1 MKPRAEERGRM
12 TKKLA
17 KSAISQKRVLD
28 AAAKIFR
35 DYGYGGTTMR
45 AIADEA
51 QLKAG
56 SIYYHYKS
64 KDELIS
70 AVLDLGI
77 TTVTDTV
84 RSALAGLPEG
94 ATGRERIETAI
105 RAHLSAIIDYGD
117 YTLATRRV
125 FGQVP
130 EAIRTRNTRLR
141 DSYGAIWQ
149 EILADAHARGEFRTS
164 ANLTLARL
172 FILGA
177 LNWTVEW
184 FKPGGRSIE
193 EIAREFAS
201 VVLDGLAGNGETARA
216 PAIQRLPESFAEP
229 ATGISKHQSRPRM

>member
-1 MKPRAEERGRM
+1 M

-17 KSAISQKRVLD
+17 KSAVSQKRVLD

-35 DYGYGGTTMR
+35 DFGYAGTTMR
-45 AIADEA
+45 VIADEA
-51 QLKAG
+51 ELKAG

-64 KDELIS
+64 KDDLIS

-77 TTVTDTV
+77 HAVIDRVKTE
-84 RSALAGLPEG
+84 LEMLPED
-94 ATGRERIETAI
+94 ASGRTRVETAV
-105 RAHLSAIIDYGD
+105 RAHLSAIIDNGD

-130 EAIRTRNTRLR
+130 EAIREKNLRLR
-141 DSYGAIWQ
+141 NSYAAMWQ
-149 EILADAHARGEFRTS
+149 DILTDAQKRGEFRPD

-184 FKPGGRSIE
+184 FKPGGRSIDDV
-193 EIAREFAS
+193 ARSFSS
-201 VVLDGLAGNGETARA
+201 VVVDGLAANVTPMASADLPSNTQEKA
-216 PAIQRLPESFAEP
+216 PAREARIRAL
-229 ATGISKHQSRPRM
+229 

>member
-1 MKPRAEERGRM
+1 M

-35 DYGYGGTTMR
+35 DNGYAGTTMR
-45 AIADEA
+45 MIADEA
-51 QLKAG
+51 ELKAG
-56 SIYYHYKS
+56 SIYYHYES

-77 TTVTDTV
+77 HAVIETVKA
-84 RSALAGLPEG
+84 ALDALPSD
-94 ATGRERIETAI
+94 ASGRQRVETAI
-105 RAHLSAIIDYGD
+105 RAHLSAIIDNGD

-130 EAIRTRNTRLR
+130 KPIREKNQRLR
-141 DSYGAIWQ
+141 SSYATMWQ
-149 EILADAHARGEFRTS
+149 SILVDAQKRGEFRSDTDLS
-164 ANLTLARL
+164 LARL

-184 FKPGGRSIE
+184 FKPGGRSIDE
-193 EIAREFAS
+193 VARTFS
-201 VVLDGLAGNGETARA
+201 GVVIDGLVIDAGMMATTKAPPPSKQKAAPRTPRIRA
-216 PAIQRLPESFAEP
+216 L
-229 ATGISKHQSRPRM
+229 

>member
-1 MKPRAEERGRM
+1 M
-12 TKKLA
+12 TKKLP

-35 DYGYGGTTMR
+35 DYGYAGTTMR

-51 QLKAG
+51 DLKAG
-56 SIYYHYKS
+56 SIYYHYES
-64 KDELIS
+64 KDDLIS
-70 AVLDLGI
+70 AVLDIGI
-77 TTVTDTV
+77 RAVTETVDA
-84 RSALAGLPEG
+84 ALAALPDT

-105 RAHLSAIIDYGD
+105 RAHLTAIIEVGD

-130 EAIRTRNTRLR
+130 EGIRQQNMRLR
-141 DSYGAIWQ
+141 DSYGSMWQ
-149 EILADAHARGEFRTS
+149 KILADAHARGEFRTS

-184 FKPGGRSIE
+184 FKPGGRTIDE
-193 EIAREFAS
+193 VAREFAS
-201 VVLDGLAGNGETARA
+201 VVLDGLAHDGETASAETEKPRGARVRA
-216 PAIQRLPESFAEP
+216 V
-229 ATGISKHQSRPRM
+229 

>member
-1 MKPRAEERGRM
+1 M

-35 DYGYGGTTMR
+35 DYGYAGTTMR
-45 AIADEA
+45 VIADEA
-51 QLKAG
+51 ELKAG

-77 TTVTDTV
+77 RAVIDTV
-84 RSALAGLPEG
+84 KAALEALP
-94 ATGRERIETAI
+94 ADASGRQRVETAI
-105 RAHLSAIIDYGD
+105 HAHLSAIIDNGD

-130 EAIRTRNTRLR
+130 EAIREKNLRLR
-141 DSYGAIWQ
+141 NSYATMWQ
-149 EILADAHARGEFRTS
+149 EILIDAQKRGEFRAD

-184 FKPGGRSIE
+184 FKPGGRTIDE
-193 EIAREFAS
+193 VARNFSS
-201 VVLDGLAGNGETARA
+201 VVVDGLMAPNAVA
-216 PAIQRLPESFAEP
+216 PADVAEP
-229 ATGISKHQSRPRM
+229 AKRAAAARGPRVRAL

>member
-1 MKPRAEERGRM
+1 M
-12 TKKLA
+12 TRKLP

-35 DYGYGGTTMR
+35 DYGYAGTTMR

-51 QLKAG
+51 DLKAG

-64 KDELIS
+64 KDDLIS
-70 AVLDLGI
+70 AVLDIGI
-77 TTVTDTV
+77 KEVTGTVET
-84 RSALAGLPEG
+84 ALAALPDT

-105 RAHLSAIIDYGD
+105 RAHLTAIIEFGD

-130 EAIRTRNTRLR
+130 EAIRQKNTRLR
-141 DSYGAIWQ
+141 DSYGSMWQ
-149 EILADAHARGEFRTS
+149 KILADAHARGEFRTS
-164 ANLTLARL
+164 ANLTIARL

-184 FKPGGRSIE
+184 FKPGGRTIE
-193 EIAREFAS
+193 DVAREFAA
-201 VVLDGLAGNGETARA
+201 VVLDGLAHDGEATATE
-216 PAIQRLPESFAEP
+216 QE
-229 ATGISKHQSRPRM
+229 RPRGARVRAV

>member
-1 MKPRAEERGRM
+1 M
-12 TKKLA
+12 TKKLP

-35 DYGYGGTTMR
+35 DYGYAGTTMR

-51 QLKAG
+51 DLKAG
-56 SIYYHYKS
+56 SIYYHYES
-64 KDELIS
+64 KDDLIS
-70 AVLDLGI
+70 AVLDIGI
-77 TTVTDTV
+77 RAVTETVDA
-84 RSALAGLPEG
+84 ALAALPDK

-105 RAHLSAIIDYGD
+105 RAHLTAIIEVGD

-130 EAIRTRNTRLR
+130 EAIRAQNTRLR
-141 DSYGAIWQ
+141 DSYGSMWQ
-149 EILADAHARGEFRTS
+149 KILADAHARGEFRTS

-184 FKPGGRSIE
+184 FKPGGRTIDDV
-193 EIAREFAS
+193 AREFAS
-201 VVLDGLAGNGETARA
+201 VVLDGLAHDGETAASETEKPHGARVRA
-216 PAIQRLPESFAEP
+216 V
-229 ATGISKHQSRPRM
+229 

>member
-1 MKPRAEERGRM
+1 M

-17 KSAISQKRVLD
+17 KSVISQRRVLD

-35 DYGYGGTTMR
+35 DYGYAGTTMR
-45 AIADEA
+45 VIADEA
-51 QLKAG
+51 DLKAG

-64 KDELIS
+64 KDELIG

-77 TTVTDTV
+77 QAVIETVDQ
-84 RSALAGLPEG
+84 AMAELPAD
-94 ATGRERIETAI
+94 ATGRMKVETAI
-105 RAHLSAIIDYGD
+105 RAHLSAIIENGD

-130 EAIRTRNTRLR
+130 EAIREKNLKLR
-141 DSYGAIWQ
+141 SGYANLWQ
-149 EILADAHARGEFRTS
+149 DILKSAQASKEFRSDVNMTF
-164 ANLTLARL
+164 ARL

-193 EIAREFAS
+193 DVARIFAS
-201 VVLDGLAGNGETARA
+201 IILDGVANPEAEAMIEEASAAMLGE
-216 PAIQRLPESFAEP
+216 
-229 ATGISKHQSRPRM
+229 PRVSVP

>member
-1 MKPRAEERGRM
+1 M

-28 AAAKIFR
+28 AAARIFR
-35 DYGYGGTTMR
+35 DFGYAGTTMR

-51 QLKAG
+51 DLKAG

-70 AVLDLGI
+70 AVLDIGI
-77 TTVTDTV
+77 HAVIDTV
-84 RSALAGLPEG
+84 QNALKALPED
-94 ATGRERIETAI
+94 ASGRQRIETAI
-105 RAHLSAIIDYGD
+105 HAHLSAIIDIGD

-130 EAIRTRNTRLR
+130 EAIRAKNMRLR
-141 DSYGAIWQ
+141 NSYGSMWQ
-149 EILADAHARGEFRTS
+149 DILVEAQKRGEFRAD
-164 ANLTLARL
+164 ANITLARL

-184 FKPGGRSIE
+184 FKPGGRTIDDV
-193 EIAREFAS
+193 AREFSS
-201 VVLDGLAGNGETARA
+201 VVVDGLLDKQAGEISGSAQPPSGPRVRA
-216 PAIQRLPESFAEP
+216 I
-229 ATGISKHQSRPRM
+229 

>member
-1 MKPRAEERGRM
+1 M

-35 DYGYGGTTMR
+35 DYGYAGTTMR

-51 QLKAG
+51 DLKAG
-56 SIYYHYKS
+56 SIYYHYES
-64 KDELIS
+64 KDDLIS
-70 AVLDLGI
+70 AVLDIGI
-77 TTVTDTV
+77 HAVTDRVTE
-84 RSALAGLPEG
+84 ALAALPDD
-94 ATGRERIETAI
+94 ATGRQRIEAAI
-105 RAHLSAIIDYGD
+105 TAHLSAIIEVGD

-130 EAIRTRNTRLR
+130 EAIRAKNLRLR

-149 EILADAHARGEFRTS
+149 DILANAHARGEFRTS

-184 FKPGGRSIE
+184 FKPGGRTIE
-193 EIAREFAS
+193 DVAREFAS
-201 VVLDGLAGNGETARA
+201 FVLDGLTGNANLAGAAQPPADDKPRGPSVRA
-216 PAIQRLPESFAEP
+216 L
-229 ATGISKHQSRPRM
+229 

>member
-1 MKPRAEERGRM
+1 M

-35 DYGYGGTTMR
+35 DYGYAGTTMR

-51 QLKAG
+51 DLKAG

-64 KDELIS
+64 KDDLIS
-70 AVLDLGI
+70 AVLDIGI
-77 TTVTDTV
+77 RAVTDSV
-84 RSALAGLPEG
+84 EGALAAMPET
-94 ATGRERIETAI
+94 ASGRERIEAAI
-105 RAHLSAIIDYGD
+105 RAHLLAIIEVGD

-130 EAIRTRNTRLR
+130 EAIRAKNTRLR
-141 DSYGAIWQ
+141 DSYGLIWQ
-149 EILADAHARGEFRTS
+149 KILSDAHARGEFRTS

-184 FKPGGRSIE
+184 FKPGGRSIDDV
-193 EIAREFAS
+193 AREFAS
-201 VVLDGLAGNGETARA
+201 VVLDGLAGNGATAALVEEIPPSGNARRA
-216 PAIQRLPESFAEP
+216 
-229 ATGISKHQSRPRM
+229 TPRVRAVR

>member
-1 MKPRAEERGRM
+1 M

-35 DYGYGGTTMR
+35 DYGYAGTTMR

-51 QLKAG
+51 DLKAG
-56 SIYYHYKS
+56 SIYYHYES
-64 KDELIS
+64 KDDLIS
-70 AVLDLGI
+70 AVLDIGI
-77 TTVTDTV
+77 HAVTDRVTE
-84 RSALAGLPEG
+84 ALAALPG
-94 ATGRERIETAI
+94 DATGRQRIEAAI
-105 RAHLSAIIDYGD
+105 KAHLSAIIEVGD

-130 EAIRTRNTRLR
+130 EAIRAKNLRLR

-149 EILADAHARGEFRTS
+149 DILAAAHTRGEFRTS

-184 FKPGGRSIE
+184 FKPGGRTIE
-193 EIAREFAS
+193 DVAREFAS
-201 VVLDGLAGNGETARA
+201 FVLDGLTGNVDLAGTEQPPADEKPRGPRVRA
-216 PAIQRLPESFAEP
+216 L
-229 ATGISKHQSRPRM
+229 